1 MPFNSPYN
9 DYMYALDDL
18 NNLGWFA
25 SDRYQPE
32 GKVCVYVF
40 VPNSTKQVYDYETAD
55 PQAIIDAATLKEIK
69 KTWSDPDKVRIAR
82 QHLAQVLYGGST
94 EKKKSDFRF
103 VVEIMLFIILCQIF
117 VLKKHGRC
125 MLHSC
130 RKRKILHHWK
140 NH

>member
-1 MPFNSPYN
+1 MGGYDIFVTRYDSDDNTYLRPDNIGMPFNSPYN

-69 KTWSDPDKVRIAR
+69 KTWSDPIKY
-82 QHLAQVLYGGST
+82 VLPDNIWLRY
-94 EKKKSDFRF
+94 
-103 VVEIMLFIILCQIF
+103 
-117 VLKKHGRC
+117 C
-125 MLHSC
+125 MAEVQK
-130 RKRKILHHWK
+130 RKRVTSVLS
-140 NH
+140 